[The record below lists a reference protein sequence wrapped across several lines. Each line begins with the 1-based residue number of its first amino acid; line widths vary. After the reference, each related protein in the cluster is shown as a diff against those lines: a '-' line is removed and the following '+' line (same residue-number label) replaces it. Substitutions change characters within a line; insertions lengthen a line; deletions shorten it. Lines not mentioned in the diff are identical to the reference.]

1 MINKKISKISYDYE
15 NSMKIL
21 TRNLSILSFEIG
33 PFTSFLLHHYYIKKK
48 KSIFLIN
55 LTLSQGETKFIET
68 NHLIFRNL

>member
-21 TRNLSILSFEIG
+21 TRNLSILNFEIG

-48 KSIFLIN
+48 N
-55 LTLSQGETKFIET
+55 LYS
-68 NHLIFRNL
+68 

>member
-33 PFTSFLLHHYYIKKK
+33 SFTSFLLHHYYIKKK
-48 KSIFLIN
+48 N
-55 LTLSQGETKFIET
+55 LYS
-68 NHLIFRNL
+68 